1 VYKSSGRLLIRSKEA
16 TVITLLD
23 NLPANVLG
31 VEVSGDIT
39 RDDYA
44 QILLPAIDRHREAHG
59 KVRLLYILDDEHDF
73 TAGALWEDEKL
84 FDRHPFSFAK
94 IAIATNAKGIRG
106 VVKAFGWM
114 IPGDVKLF
122 SRDDIDQARSWISS

>member
-1 VYKSSGRLLIRSKEA
+1 MIK
-16 TVITLLD
+16 LLD
-23 NLPANVLG
+23 NLPDNVLG
-31 VEVSGDIT
+31 IEASGDIT

-44 QILLPAIDRHREAHG
+44 QTLAPAIERHRQTEG
-59 KVRLLYILDDEHDF
+59 KVRLLYVLDDEHDF

-84 FDRHPFSFAK
+84 FDRHPFSFEK

-106 VVKAFGWM
+106 LFKTLGWM

-122 SRDDIDQARSWISS
+122 APDQLDQAKDWVSR